1 MPSIGFLERINLGA
15 AMKWGDNVR
24 DFDTALA
31 VWPNYRPLYDNWL
44 MQELVEQGDTAPIWR
59 GRRVPTENGH
69 VRGDVYLDRKAAMS
83 AAATLNQT
91 LHDALSAREM
101 DTAKKK
107 SLQLKVAKNLQSN
120 KRRYDEEELML
131 AEARRRHASDPRPN
145 PSAIRLSAESEAFR
159 QELSDQ
165 LSEMPYLRVVMVTV
179 GNLTRGWHRSI
190 LYLSPD
196 NTWSKPY
203 RAGER
208 SAAQAMRARIANG
221 FGCSVDTHWGK
232 TKAKIRQLLL
242 PRANQLLQLASVQRM
257 LAEALAN
264 GQRVLVSNGIV
275 FWYEEDGGIGW
286 QVKYTTSTKDSEGST
301 LWKEGTIR
309 SVNHGR
315 LVILPYIKESGEQVR
330 GHTRNGPNDGRA
342 KPRHPDHYVDIP
354 FAQLDGDLMI
364 GLFGELP
371 YE

>member
-1 MPSIGFLERINLGA
+1 
-15 AMKWGDNVR
+15 MKWGDNAR
-24 DFDTALA
+24 DFDTVLA
-31 VWPNYRPLYDNWL
+31 VWPNYRPLFENWL
-44 MQELVEQGDTAPIWR
+44 MQELVEQGDTAPNWR
-59 GRRVPTENGH
+59 GRRVPAENGR
-69 VRGDVYLDRKAAMS
+69 VRGDVYSDREVAMS

-101 DTAKKK
+101 DSTKKL
-107 SLQLKVAKNLQSN
+107 SLQLKVAKNLQS
-120 KRRYDEEELML
+120 KERLHDEEALML

-145 PSAIRLSAESEAFR
+145 PSAIMLPAESEAFR

-165 LSEMPYLRVVMVTV
+165 LSEMPYLRVVMVR
-179 GNLTRGWHRSI
+179 NPARRGHRSV
-190 LYLSPD
+190 LYLSHD

-221 FGCSVDTHWGK
+221 FDCSVDAHWGK
-232 TKAKIRQLLL
+232 TKAKIRQILL

-286 QVKYTTSTKDSEGST
+286 QVKHTTSTKDSEGST
-301 LWKEGTIR
+301 LWKEGTIQ

-315 LVILPYIKESGEQVR
+315 LVILPHIKESGELVR

-354 FAQLDGDLMI
+354 FAQFDRDLMI

>member
-1 MPSIGFLERINLGA
+1 
-15 AMKWGDNVR
+15 MKWGDNAR

-31 VWPNYRPLYDNWL
+31 VWPHYRPLFDNWL
-44 MQELVEQGDTAPIWR
+44 MQELVEQGDKAPIWR
-59 GRRVPTENGH
+59 DRRVPTENGR
-69 VRGDVYLDRKAAMS
+69 VRGDIYPDREAALS
-83 AAATLNQT
+83 AAASLNQT
-91 LHDALSAREM
+91 LHDALAAREM
-101 DTAKKK
+101 DAARKR
-107 SLQLKVAKNLQSN
+107 SLQLKVAKNLQS
-120 KRRYDEEELML
+120 KERLRDEEELML
-131 AEARRRHASDPRPN
+131 AEARRRHANDPRPD
-145 PSAIRLSAESEAFR
+145 PSAIVLPAESVPFR
-159 QELSDQ
+159 QELSEQ
-165 LSEMPYLRVVMVTV
+165 LSDMPYLRVVIVTV
-179 GNLTRGWHRSI
+179 RETNRSWHRSI
-190 LYLSPD
+190 LYLSHD
-196 NTWSKPY
+196 NKWSKPY
-203 RAGER
+203 IAGER
-208 SAAQAMRARIANG
+208 SAAKAMRARIANG
-221 FGCSVDTHWGK
+221 FGYSADDHWGK
-232 TKAKIRQLLL
+232 TKAKIRQILL

-264 GQRVLVSNGIV
+264 GHKVLVSNGIV

-286 QVKYTTSTKDSEGST
+286 QIKQTTSTKESEGST

-309 SVNHGR
+309 SINHGR